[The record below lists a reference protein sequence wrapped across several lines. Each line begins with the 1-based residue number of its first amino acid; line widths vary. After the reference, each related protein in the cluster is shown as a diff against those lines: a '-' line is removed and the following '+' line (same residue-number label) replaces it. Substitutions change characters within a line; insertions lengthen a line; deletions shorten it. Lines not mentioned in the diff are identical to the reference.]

1 MGETRETDE
10 PEECDPK
17 PLNLINYLVEKVR
30 GLETE
35 NKKLRTSEGRLRT
48 YLERQLSD
56 LEDTE
61 REAQSIRDL
70 LYPDV
75 EEIADGK

>member
-1 MGETRETDE
+1 MGEPDE
-10 PEECDPK
+10 SEASDPK